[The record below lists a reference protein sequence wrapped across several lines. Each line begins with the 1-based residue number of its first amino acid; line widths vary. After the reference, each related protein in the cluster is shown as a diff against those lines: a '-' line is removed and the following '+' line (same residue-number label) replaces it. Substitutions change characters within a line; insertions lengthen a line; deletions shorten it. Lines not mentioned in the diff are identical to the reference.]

1 MTSKEI
7 LLLGNLVFSIG
18 GIVGNSIW
26 AASDN
31 IYTLTSAYEFYW
43 FVTVS
48 SLLIGITGGVY
59 HLGIL
64 KCSDNDRKM
73 LFYVFAV
80 ISVLYP
86 IFWLAAAASV
96 ASHLRDCL
104 YVKQRFGLG
113 FRLNLTCDGAIVSTS
128 FGFANFIVWGFVLAL
143 VFPYIKQKVKFE
155 QSNENLELNEVQN
168 NTVVV
173 EEVQVPVEVQNT
185 VVEEVPVQEVPVEEV
200 QSNSIE
206 G

>member
-59 HLGIL
+59 HLDIL
-64 KCSDNDRKM
+64 KFSDNDRKI

-104 YVKQRFGLG
+104 NVKQRFG
-113 FRLNLTCDGAIVSTS
+113 LNLTCDGAIISTS
-128 FGFANFIVWGFVLAL
+128 FGFANFVVWGFVLAL
-143 VFPYIKQKVKFE
+143 IFPYIKKRVE
-155 QSNENLELNEVQN
+155 QTNENLELHEVQN
-168 NTVVV
+168 NTV
-173 EEVQVPVEVQNT
+173 Q
-185 VVEEVPVQEVPVEEV
+185 VPVEEV